1 MLLNNK
7 TVIITGCNRGIG
19 KSILETFIKNGANI
33 IACVRKEN
41 INFTNYLLELE
52 KTYKISIKVVYFDF
66 EDFSEIKKAIN
77 EISSF
82 KVQINVLVNNTGI
95 ASGSSFQMTSINEL
109 EKVMKI
115 NFTSQMLFTQGISR
129 IMSKNGE
136 GSIINISS
144 VAGII
149 GDIGNISYGSSKA
162 ALNFATKTIASELGR
177 YNIRVNAI
185 APSITETDMFFQMSE
200 SAREKLI
207 QSSSLKRVGKPEEIA
222 NTALFL
228 ASELSSLITG
238 QILRVDG
245 GII

>member
-115 NFTSQMLFTQGISR
+115 NFTSQMLFTQGLSR
-129 IMSKNGE
+129 RMSKNGE

-228 ASELSSLITG
+228 ASDLSSLITG